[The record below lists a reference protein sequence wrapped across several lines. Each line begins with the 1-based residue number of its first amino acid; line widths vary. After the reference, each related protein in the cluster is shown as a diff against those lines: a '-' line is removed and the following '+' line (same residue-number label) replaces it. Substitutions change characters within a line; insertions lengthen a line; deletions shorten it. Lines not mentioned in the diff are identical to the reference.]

1 MELFLLFIF
10 QRMCEEMRNLD
21 RIKVAIAEDD
31 FRIADIHEK
40 FLEKFKEIDIVGK
53 ALNGEQTL
61 QLLDQTTPDL
71 LLLDV
76 YMPDMLGSE
85 LLPAIRENFP
95 KVSIIMIT
103 ASTEKVFLEKALSY
117 GVENYL
123 IKPVSRERFD
133 DVIQEFIKKHSLL
146 SATQEVNQN
155 YVDMLFRKGII
166 EDTKKSTGLPKGI
179 DEITLGKVKAVF
191 HVSREG
197 LSAEDVG
204 KEIGASRI
212 TARRYLEYLSSKKE
226 VKAEVVY
233 GIVGRPE
240 RKYYPV

>member
-1 MELFLLFIF
+1 M
-10 QRMCEEMRNLD
+10 
-21 RIKVAIAEDD
+21 IKVAIAEDD

-40 FLEKFKEIDIVGK
+40 FLESFSEIVVVGK
-53 ALNGEQTL
+53 SLNGEQTI
-61 QLLDQTTPDL
+61 QLLKTKEPDL

-76 YMPDMLGSE
+76 YLPDMLGSE
-85 LLPAIRENFP
+85 LLPLIRETFP

-103 ASTEKVFLEKALSY
+103 AATDKVFLEKALSY

-133 DVIQEFIKKHSLL
+133 DIIQKFIKKHSLL
-146 SATQEVNQN
+146 SSDQQVNQT
-155 YVDMLFRKGII
+155 YIDLLFSKEKNPNSEKGF
-166 EDTKKSTGLPKGI
+166 PKGI
-179 DEITLGKVKAVF
+179 DEITLGKVKAVLQAK
-191 HVSREG
+191 RNG
-197 LSAEDVG
+197 LSAEEVS

-212 TARRYLEYLSSKKE
+212 TARRYLEYLSS
-226 VKAEVVY
+226 VHQLKAEVVY

>member
-1 MELFLLFIF
+1 M
-10 QRMCEEMRNLD
+10 D
-21 RIKVAIAEDD
+21 RIKTVIAEDD
-31 FRIADIHEK
+31 FRIADMHEK
-40 FLEKFKEIDIVGK
+40 FLNMFEEIEVVGK

-61 QLLDQTTPDL
+61 QVLEKENPDF

-76 YMPDMLGSE
+76 YMPDMLGSD
-85 LLPAIRENFP
+85 LLPAIREKYP

-103 ASTEKVFLEKALSY
+103 AATDKEFLEKALNY

-123 IKPVSRERFD
+123 IKPVNKERFD
-133 DVIQEFIKKHSLL
+133 DVIQEYIKKRTLL
-146 SATQEVNQN
+146 SSTQEINQN
-155 YVDMLFRKGII
+155 YVDLLFRHGKAEREG
-166 EDTKKSTGLPKGI
+166 KSKSKSKSVVLPKGI

-191 HVSREG
+191 QARKDG
-197 LSAEDVG
+197 LSAEEVG

-212 TARRYLEYLSSKKE
+212 TARRYLEYLSSKQE

-240 RKYYPV
+240 RKYYLVS

>member
-1 MELFLLFIF
+1 M
-10 QRMCEEMRNLD
+10 D

-103 ASTEKVFLEKALSY
+103 AATEKVFLEKALSY

>member
-1 MELFLLFIF
+1 
-10 QRMCEEMRNLD
+10 MCKEMKNVD

-40 FLEKFKEIDIVGK
+40 FLEKFKEIDVVGK
-53 ALNGEQTL
+53 SLNGEQTL
-61 QLLDQTTPDL
+61 QLLEQKSPDL

-76 YMPDMLGSE
+76 YMPDILGSE
-85 LLPAIRENFP
+85 LLPMIRVNFP

-103 ASTEKVFLEKALSY
+103 AATDKVFLEKALSY

-123 IKPVSRERFD
+123 IKPVSRDRFD
-133 DVIQEFIKKHSLL
+133 EVIHDYIKKHSLL

-155 YVDMLFRKGII
+155 YVDLLFRKGKN
-166 EDTKKSTGLPKGI
+166 EVPTKSAGLPKGI

-191 HVSREG
+191 HVRRDG

-204 KEIGASRI
+204 NEIGASRI
-212 TARRYLEYLSSKKE
+212 TARRYLEYLSSKQE
-226 VKAEVVY
+226 VRAEVVY

>member
-1 MELFLLFIF
+1 MGILT
-10 QRMCEEMRNLD
+10 

-40 FLEKFKEIDIVGK
+40 FLNQFEEIDVVGK
-53 ALNGEQTL
+53 SLTGEHTL
-61 QLLDQTTPDL
+61 QLMEQENPDL

-76 YMPDMLGSE
+76 YLPDRLGSE
-85 LLPAIRENFP
+85 LLPIIRESFP
-95 KVSIIMIT
+95 NVSIIMIT
-103 ASTEKVFLEKALSY
+103 AATDKVFLEKGLSY

-123 IKPVSRERFD
+123 IKPVSRERFNA
-133 DVIQEFIKKHSLL
+133 VIQEYIKKHSLL
-146 SATQEVNQN
+146 SSTQEINQN
-155 YVDMLFRKGII
+155 YIDLLFRKGKN
-166 EDTKKSTGLPKGI
+166 EEETKSTGLPKGI

-191 HVSREG
+191 REKREG
-197 LSAEDVG
+197 LSAEEVG

-212 TARRYLEYLSSKKE
+212 TARRYLEYLSSKQE

-240 RKYYPV
+240 RKYYPI